1 MVQVS
6 FPENIILGRRRREIW
21 TELTNLCIKD
31 TTKKDTMKFLP
42 QNQL

>member
-1 MVQVS
+1 MGVEGV
-6 FPENIILGRRRREIW
+6 GA
-21 TELTNLCIKD
+21 ELTNLCIKD